1 MWEGVG
7 LASDRRVIELP
18 FDKVQAAT
26 LSDDIMWVLADGQ
39 LAVADLTSGTVKVV
53 AEIETSDWGS
63 HLLAPQGQQNVFYA
77 VGVDDSSTL
86 LGHATHIG
94 WYDRQAKQARLL
106 TTLVGGV
113 KLSGTAASGDILYA
127 VRFGGDGGFGTILP
141 ISLENG
147 TIVAEI
153 ELERTGLGAS
163 MSPDGQWLSIIDG
176 EWGDTPWQGY
186 ITIYNLTEPDTL
198 PTTIELPRQPS
209 HARALMWT
217 PDSQYLY
224 FVLCPGSWASEARQP
239 CSLWR
244 LAAFHDS
251 DIEEIVSSIQPDCIP
266 VAMSPDSRAVLIGDI
281 SFTLID
287 VQTKAQCSLDLP
299 PEARI
304 LAWHKSRAQ

>member
-1 MWEGVG
+1 MQMLPLGAMETPTATPTPDRQSTPTETVEPSAVPPIPDPRAYGDLLYLDGQTVWEGVG

-113 KLSGTAASGDILYA
+113 KLLGTAASGDILYA
-127 VRFGGDGGFGTILP
+127 V
-141 ISLENG
+141 
-147 TIVAEI
+147 
-153 ELERTGLGAS
+153 
-163 MSPDGQWLSIIDG
+163 
-176 EWGDTPWQGY
+176 
-186 ITIYNLTEPDTL
+186 
-198 PTTIELPRQPS
+198 
-209 HARALMWT
+209 
-217 PDSQYLY
+217 
-224 FVLCPGSWASEARQP
+224 
-239 CSLWR
+239 WR
-244 LAAFHDS
+244 
-251 DIEEIVSSIQPDCIP
+251 
-266 VAMSPDSRAVLIGDI
+266 
-281 SFTLID
+281 
-287 VQTKAQCSLDLP
+287 
-299 PEARI
+299 
-304 LAWHKSRAQ
+304 